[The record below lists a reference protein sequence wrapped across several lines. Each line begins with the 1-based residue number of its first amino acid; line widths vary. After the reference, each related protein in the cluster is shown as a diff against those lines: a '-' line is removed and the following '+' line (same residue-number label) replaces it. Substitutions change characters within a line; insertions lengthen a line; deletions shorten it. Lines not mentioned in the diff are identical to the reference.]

1 MAKKG
6 LTTQVEV
13 ILDLLEDDELKGGFF
28 IETGAHDWEYLS
40 HTLYLEVISE
50 EPVNNYELIFEPHR
64 TPLSPHHFC
73 RIFF

>member
-28 IETGAHDWEYLS
+28 IEAGAHDWEYLS
-40 HTLYLEVISE
+40 HTFYLEVML
-50 EPVNNYELIFEPHR
+50 VRNNYELLLEPHK
-64 TPLSPHHFC
+64 TYLSPHQF
-73 RIFF
+73 